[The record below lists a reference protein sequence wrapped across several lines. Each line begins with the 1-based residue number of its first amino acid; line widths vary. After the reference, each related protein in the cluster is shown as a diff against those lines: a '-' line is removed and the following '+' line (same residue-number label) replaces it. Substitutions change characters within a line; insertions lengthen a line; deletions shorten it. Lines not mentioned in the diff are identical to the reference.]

1 MDSTTGAYDE
11 LVQLSRLIA
20 SATSPDEMHA
30 ALAEAA
36 ATRLGTAAAVL
47 RVTGDR
53 LALVAAKNLR
63 VEPGWSIEADEIDLL
78 GTQLAAASGLA
89 EARVMMLVVGGD
101 IYGALVLLAA
111 GPIELTPA
119 QLTLANAIVDLA
131 AAATERAERY
141 AALARSY
148 AELKTSRE
156 ALARSERLRILGQMA
171 AGISHDVK
179 NILNPL
185 GLQIEVARRRI
196 AKGDLAGAN
205 ETLDTMRDVVRHG
218 VDVVDRLREFSRQ
231 APEVAEIVEV
241 DRVIAT
247 AVELSRP
254 RVSLATGIDLDV
266 PPIPKLEIR
275 ARASEL
281 ATAIV
286 NLIVNATEAMPD
298 GGTITITAGERDG
311 GAWIAVADNGP
322 GMPTDVADHVFE
334 PFFTTKGSSGTG
346 LGLAMIYAFV
356 QRFEGRIQLETTP
369 GKGTTFTLWFPL
381 AARIRANP
389 AQVPAAPH
397 RLRRYPPN

>member
-1 MDSTTGAYDE
+1 
-11 LVQLSRLIA
+11 
-20 SATSPDEMHA
+20 MHA
-30 ALAEAA
+30 AIAEVAA
-36 ATRLGTAAAVL
+36 SRLGTSAAVL

-53 LALVAAKNLR
+53 LVLVAAHDLR
-63 VEPGWSIEADEIDLL
+63 VEPGWSIDADEIDVL
-78 GTQLAAASGLA
+78 GSQLAVASGLA
-89 EARVMMLVVGGD
+89 EARVMMLVIGGD
-101 IYGALVLLAA
+101 IYGALVLLAP
-111 GPIELTPA
+111 GPIELTSA

-141 AALARSY
+141 AALAESY

-156 ALARSERLRILGQMA
+156 ALVRSERLRILGQMA

-196 AKGDLAGAN
+196 GKGDLAGVN

-254 RVSLATGIDLDV
+254 RVSLVAGVELAV
-266 PPIPKLEIR
+266 LAIPALRIR

-298 GGTITITAGERDG
+298 GGTITISAGERDG
-311 GAWIAVADNGP
+311 GASITVADNGP

-369 GKGTTFTLWFPL
+369 GKGTRFTLWFPL
-381 AARIRANP
+381 AG
-389 AQVPAAPH
+389 
-397 RLRRYPPN
+397 